1 MEIRLVAVGR
11 RMPGWIGEGVH
22 EFLRRMPPQLPVR
35 LVEVDASRARQGG
48 DIERARRDEAEALL
62 AAAGDAELIA
72 LDERGRGVSTRQVAQ
87 AMEQWMM
94 DGRDVALLIGGA
106 DGLDERCRER
116 ARRVWSLSALTFPHQ
131 LVRIIVAE
139 QLYRAW
145 TLLNH
150 HPYHRE

>member
-11 RMPGWIGEGVH
+11 RMPGWVAEGMQ

-35 LVEVDASRARQGG
+35 LVEVEASRARQGG
-48 DIERARRDEAEALL
+48 DIARARREEAQALL
-62 AAAGDAELIA
+62 AAAGEAHLIA
-72 LDERGRGVSTRQVAQ
+72 LDERGRGVDTRQVAQ

-94 DGRDVALLIGGA
+94 AGRDVALLVGGA
-106 DGLDERCRER
+106 DGLDARCRER
-116 ARRVWSLSALTFPHQ
+116 AERTWSLSALTFPHQ

-145 TLLNH
+145 TVLNH